1 MMHDFVEGHREMSA
15 STESFKAIAEK
26 HISKAVDLQGNG
38 RLEWF
43 FNDWVY
49 GTQVPRYKF
58 EYQVL
63 PADGNKVK
71 LHMTVTQSEVD
82 SNFGMLIPVFADF
95 GKAWC
100 ASGNLR

>member
-1 MMHDFVEGHREMSA
+1 MMHDFVESHHEMSA
-15 STESFKAIAEK
+15 STESFTAIAEK